1 MTEPLLRVEDLYKSF
16 GSLEVLTGID
26 TTLERGHKTAV
37 IGPSGCG
44 KSTMLRCINY
54 METPS
59 SGHIY
64 LDGELLPRPAATSTW
79 TASCSARS
87 RSTAAPSA

>member
-1 MTEPLLRVEDLYKSF
+1 MAEPLLRVEDLYKSF
-16 GSLEVLTGID
+16 GSLDVLTGVD

-59 SGHIY
+59 SGHIS
-64 LDGELLPRPAATSTW
+64 LDGELFGEKRANGGTTRMTEKELA
-79 TASCSARS
+79 
-87 RSTAAPSA
+87 